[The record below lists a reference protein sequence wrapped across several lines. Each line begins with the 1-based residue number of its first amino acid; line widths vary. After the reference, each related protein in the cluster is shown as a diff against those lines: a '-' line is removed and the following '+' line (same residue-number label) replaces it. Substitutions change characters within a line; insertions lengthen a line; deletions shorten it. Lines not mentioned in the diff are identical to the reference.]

1 MALIR
6 SATYKGDREFVEEI
20 ERDKYERQGERVS
33 RRGDDCRQYKQY
45 HHCIFSVF
53 LQHVLVHKTELGQN
67 PGKKHGR
74 RLSSTKT
81 AVFVDRWAGLS
92 TIMAI
97 YVDKW
102 QKNRHPS
109 TYKPDYVDGETGSSM
124 KTALSVDDSSP
135 KEKQKGTARR
145 FRAVPI
151 IFGLTS
157 ASFTATE
164 AE

>member
-1 MALIR
+1 M
-6 SATYKGDREFVEEI
+6 
-20 ERDKYERQGERVS
+20 
-33 RRGDDCRQYKQY
+33 
-45 HHCIFSVF
+45 
-53 LQHVLVHKTELGQN
+53 
-67 PGKKHGR
+67 
-74 RLSSTKT
+74 
-81 AVFVDRWAGLS
+81 DRWAGLS